1 MMGLRLLPAL
11 LLAPALAAAQSMEPR
26 AYSNLPIGINFL
38 LVGYSYS
45 EGDVGMDA
53 ASPLQDGH
61 TRVQALPIG
70 YVRSLDVLGNS
81 GSIALVVPLVDL
93 TATATFNGT
102 MQARRE
108 VSGLGDPL
116 LRLATTFYGA
126 PALGAK
132 EFAAY
137 RQDLIAGASVT
148 ITAPFGQYDS
158 TRLVNIGANRWSAK
172 PELGVSQAL
181 GPWTV
186 ELATGVTFFTRNDEY
201 FNGNTRSQEPLYSA
215 QAHVTRQLG
224 RGAWAAFSVTYY
236 DGGRSSLNGT
246 PQDDKLSASRIA
258 LTVALPVDRENS
270 IKLSGSSGV
279 YARTGSGSEYTTV
292 GVTWQHLWGASP

>member
-1 MMGLRLLPAL
+1 MRSLRLLAAL
-11 LLAPALAAAQSMEPR
+11 LLAPTLAAAQSMEPR
-26 AYSNLPIGINFL
+26 AYSNLPIGLNFL

-45 EGDVGMDA
+45 EGDVGLDA

-61 TRVQALPIG
+61 TRVQAMPIG

-81 GSIALVVPLVDL
+81 GSIALALPLVDL
-93 TATATFNGT
+93 TATASFNGT

-108 VSGLGDPL
+108 VSGLGDPV
-116 LRLATTFYGA
+116 LRLAATFFGA

-137 RQDLIAGASVT
+137 RQDLIAGASLT
-148 ITAPFGQYDS
+148 ISAPFGQYDS
-158 TRLVNIGANRWSAK
+158 TRLVNIGTNRWSAK

-201 FNGNTRSQEPLYSA
+201 FNGNTRSQDPLYSA

-224 RGAWAAFSVTYY
+224 RGAWAAVSATYY

-246 PQDDKLSASRIA
+246 PRDDKLSASRVA
-258 LTVALPVDRENS
+258 LTLALPVDRDNS

-279 YARTGSGSEYTTV
+279 YARTGSEYTTV
-292 GVTWQHLWGASP
+292 GVTWQHLWGAGP